1 MEFLDKAG
9 LEHLWAQIM
18 NQINTKTQAVSVLT
32 QEQVD
37 LLF

>member
-1 MEFLDKAG
+1 MEFLDKNG
-9 LEHLWAQIM
+9 LRTLWAQII